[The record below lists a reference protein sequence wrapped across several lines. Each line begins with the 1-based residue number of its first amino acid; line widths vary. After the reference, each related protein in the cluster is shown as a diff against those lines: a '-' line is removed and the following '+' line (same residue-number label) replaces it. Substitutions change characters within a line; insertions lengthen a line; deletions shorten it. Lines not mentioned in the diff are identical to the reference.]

1 MAVNNYNQNRTG
13 NRNNNTRGIN
23 TGRGD
28 NAQNS
33 TGMLAVQVY
42 IADRA
47 IPIEGA
53 NVIISKQNDAGKEEV
68 LRILKTNASG
78 ITETVELPAP
88 PAGNSLSPGNSEKY
102 FTYNIRVDYPG
113 YYTIENLNVPVF
125 AGNKSIQPV
134 AMLPLP
140 DGEER
145 GKRITFVE
153 EEPQELE

>member
-1 MAVNNYNQNRTG
+1 MAVNNYNQNRAG
-13 NRNNNTRGIN
+13 NRNNTRGVN
-23 TGRGD
+23 TGRTD
-28 NAQNS
+28 NVQDS

-53 NVIISKQNDAGKEEV
+53 NVIIAKQNDAGKEEV
-68 LRILKTNASG
+68 IRILKTDASG

-88 PAGNSLSPGNSEKY
+88 PAENSLTPGNRDKY
-102 FTYNIRVDYPG
+102 YTYNIRVDYPG

-125 AGNKSIQPV
+125 AGNKSIQPI